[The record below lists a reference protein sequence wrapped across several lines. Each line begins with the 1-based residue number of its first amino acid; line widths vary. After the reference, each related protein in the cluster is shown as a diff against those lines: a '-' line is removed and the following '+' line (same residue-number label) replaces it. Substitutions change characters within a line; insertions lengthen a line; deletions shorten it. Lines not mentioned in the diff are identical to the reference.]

1 MGEQAVIV
9 KEEEPEDLSLRTRE
23 VGTQTDRAIDS
34 VLEGFSPHQVKMV
47 LELLTR
53 LAATPT
59 TTTTP
64 NNETSVNTNDF
75 PNAFNIT
82 NDSNTATGH
91 NVENHEMGPSREEP
105 SNMGPSRYGWI
116 SLEPENPSLS
126 FTRTSPPL
134 VQNKNFPP
142 TSLPRQG
149 PARSMDG
156 HPSLATLPHPPPLMR
171 ARDAPQL
178 PPLQR
183 LSHRRATTERF
194 YPSRPETSMWHIP
207 ARESSNLTR
216 EDIEAARPTIKY
228 EEPFLHKER
237 WSPSSNS
244 ISETESEERRGRLCR
259 DQRIAQSMDIP
270 FSVNEI
276 IQTPM
281 EEFNDLLSRH
291 QLSEEQINLCRD
303 IRRRG
308 KNKIAAQNCR
318 KRKLE
323 QICLLET
330 DLSDARTRKEELVK
344 ERVEL
349 LRLRREWQE
358 KLERLEEGI
367 LGDLGRQGSVL
378 KVNPENLVVVE
389 TAS

>member
-1 MGEQAVIV
+1 
-9 KEEEPEDLSLRTRE
+9 
-23 VGTQTDRAIDS
+23 
-34 VLEGFSPHQVKMV
+34 
-47 LELLTR
+47 
-53 LAATPT
+53 
-59 TTTTP
+59 
-64 NNETSVNTNDF
+64 
-75 PNAFNIT
+75 
-82 NDSNTATGH
+82 
-91 NVENHEMGPSREEP
+91 
-105 SNMGPSRYGWI
+105 
-116 SLEPENPSLS
+116 
-126 FTRTSPPL
+126 
-134 VQNKNFPP
+134 
-142 TSLPRQG
+142 
-149 PARSMDG
+149 
-156 HPSLATLPHPPPLMR
+156 
-171 ARDAPQL
+171 
-178 PPLQR
+178 
-183 LSHRRATTERF
+183 
-194 YPSRPETSMWHIP
+194 MWHIP
-207 ARESSNLTR
+207 ARESSIPPRDEVEGMVGRKN
-216 EDIEAARPTIKY
+216 IKY

-244 ISETESEERRGRLCR
+244 ISETENEERRGRLCR

-281 EEFNDLLSRH
+281 EEFNDLLTRH

-323 QICLLET
+323 QICVLET

-349 LRLRREWQE
+349 LRLRTEWQE

-367 LGDLGRQGSVL
+367 LGNLGRQGSVL
-378 KVNPENLVVVE
+378 KVNPQNLVVIE

>member
-1 MGEQAVIV
+1 MGEQAVVV

-53 LAATPT
+53 LAATST
-59 TTTTP
+59 TTTT
-64 NNETSVNTNDF
+64 NNETNVNTNDF
-75 PNAFNIT
+75 TNAFNT
-82 NDSNTATGH
+82 NNNAGVAGP
-91 NVENHEMGPSREEP
+91 NVENNDLRPSIEEHP
-105 SNMGPSRYGWI
+105 NMGHSRYGWI

-126 FTRTSPPL
+126 FTTRSSPPL
-134 VQNKNFPP
+134 VQKNHFPS

-149 PARSMDG
+149 PARSMDS
-156 HPSLATLPHPPPLMR
+156 PSLASLPQPPPLMR
-171 ARDAPQL
+171 ARDASQL

-183 LSHRRATTERF
+183 LSNRRATTERF

-207 ARESSNLTR
+207 ARDSSNHAR
-216 EDIEAARPTIKY
+216 EDVESARPTIKY

>member
-1 MGEQAVIV
+1 
-9 KEEEPEDLSLRTRE
+9 
-23 VGTQTDRAIDS
+23 
-34 VLEGFSPHQVKMV
+34 
-47 LELLTR
+47 
-53 LAATPT
+53 
-59 TTTTP
+59 
-64 NNETSVNTNDF
+64 
-75 PNAFNIT
+75 
-82 NDSNTATGH
+82 
-91 NVENHEMGPSREEP
+91 
-105 SNMGPSRYGWI
+105 
-116 SLEPENPSLS
+116 
-126 FTRTSPPL
+126 
-134 VQNKNFPP
+134 
-142 TSLPRQG
+142 
-149 PARSMDG
+149 
-156 HPSLATLPHPPPLMR
+156 
-171 ARDAPQL
+171 
-178 PPLQR
+178 
-183 LSHRRATTERF
+183 
-194 YPSRPETSMWHIP
+194 MWHIP
-207 ARESSNLTR
+207 ARESSNLAR
-216 EDIEAARPTIKY
+216 EDIESARPTIKY

-270 FSVNEI
+270 FTVNEI

-367 LGDLGRQGSVL
+367 LGDLGRQGSVI

>member
-1 MGEQAVIV
+1 VIV

-59 TTTTP
+59 TATTAAPTTTH
-64 NNETSVNTNDF
+64 NETNFNNTNDF
-75 PNAFNIT
+75 TNAFNANNT
-82 NDSNTATGH
+82 NAGA
-91 NVENHEMGPSREEP
+91 GPKVDCNDHSIEEP
-105 SNMGPSRYGWI
+105 SNGGHPRYGWI

-134 VQNKNFPP
+134 VQKKSFPS
-142 TSLPRQG
+142 TSHPRQG
-149 PARSMDG
+149 LSRSIDQP
-156 HPSLATLPHPPPLMR
+156 PSLAALPQPPPLMR
-171 ARDAPQL
+171 ARDASQL

-183 LSHRRATTERF
+183 LSNRRATTERF

-207 ARESSNLTR
+207 ARDSSSLARDDVES
-216 EDIEAARPTIKY
+216 ARATIKY

-244 ISETESEERRGRLCR
+244 ISETESEDRRGRLCR

-270 FSVNEI
+270 FSVSEI